1 MAKVKNT
8 AHSKPQVRKNIEK
21 KEANALDKF
30 FSDNKTVNY
39 VFLGLIVF
47 AILLF
52 FKDGIFGGKIFAS
65 PDNMAPNS
73 YKTFLSDAKSQGIFP
88 LWIPYIFMGMP
99 SLGSLTTALPAMH
112 NIFSFVWDS
121 ILSAFSGDNLFL
133 LTVPYYIL
141 FAVSLYLYIQYK
153 FKNNLIALICSLA
166 GVFATGI
173 IQLIIVGHHT
183 KMMTFAFFPLIMF
196 IIDRLI
202 DSRDKNIFKMLLN
215 FALLTILIYIQL
227 HFHHIQMLYYSY
239 MMIGIYIGYILVYR
253 LIKKIE
259 VMNIVKAVSIF
270 IIATLFAVA
279 MDADILLSIKE
290 YNKYSIRGSAGIEA
304 KMDPGKTDDK
314 PLDYNYATNWSFSP
328 GEVLTFFMPYYY
340 GFGTV
345 ETNGK
350 RDNFYWGQMPFTDSP
365 VYFGAIIFV
374 LAIIGISFNFRRN
387 PFVQALTLIIVLFL
401 FASFGRTWPILY
413 NLMYNYLPFFSS
425 FRAPVMIHYYMD
437 LAFVILAGFGLKS
450 IVDAANDEVLKRKFK
465 ITSYVFLGVAALM
478 FIIAIVGFESSY
490 KDAVLNGP
498 KAMEYKQMGYNLQQV
513 NQHFVE
519 VAKTAYSN
527 TISNLMLNAFL
538 IIIVIV
544 SAYMFTLK
552 KLSLNIFLVITAVI
566 VVFDIL
572 NISLKTVHWDTKSQ
586 KDDYFKKG
594 PDVEWILNKDADTYQ
609 YRVAEFSK
617 GKLTTSNSLAVHRLQ
632 QFNGYHGA
640 KMRIYQDAIDVAGG
654 ENPFL
659 LGLGNVKYL
668 ISDSPMKD
676 TINFKEVYRANSLV
690 YENKAML
697 PRAFFAGEYK
707 VADGMTILN
716 NIKAGNFDPRMTA
729 FVEQDIN
736 KKIDKP
742 DSSAYAKLVKADI
755 HKLEYDVNATGNN
768 LLVFSE
774 IYYPPDWKAY
784 IDGNET
790 EIYKTNYLLRAI
802 IIPAGKHKIEM
813 KFVSEPY
820 EKGRMISIAANTLI
834 VVLLVAGISGNIM
847 RKKKQQ
853 VS

>member
-1 MAKVKNT
+1 MAKVKTT
-8 AHSKPQVRKNIEK
+8 AHSKPQGKKTVEK
-21 KEANALDKF
+21 SSGNAFDKF
-30 FSDNKTVNY
+30 FADNKTANY
-39 VFLGLIVF
+39 VFLGLVVL

-52 FKDGIFGGKIFAS
+52 FKDGIFGGKLFAS

-73 YKTFLSDAKSQGIFP
+73 YKTFLNDAKSQGIFP

-112 NIFSFVWDS
+112 NIFSFVWDN
-121 ILSAFSGDNLFL
+121 ILTAFSGENLFL

-141 FAVSLYLYIQYK
+141 FAVSLYIYVQYK

-215 FALLTILIYIQL
+215 FSLLTILIYIQL

-239 MMIGIYIGYILVYR
+239 MMIGIYIGYILIYR
-253 LIKKIE
+253 LVKKVE
-259 VMNIVKAVSIF
+259 VMNIVKAVSLF

-290 YNKYSIRGSAGIEA
+290 YNKYSIRGEAGIEA
-304 KMDPGKTDDK
+304 KMDPAKTDDK

-345 ETNGK
+345 EVNGK

-365 VYFGAIIFV
+365 VYFGAIILV
-374 LAIIGISFNFRRN
+374 LSIIGITFNFRRN

-401 FASFGRTWPILY
+401 FASFGRTLPLLY

-450 IVDAANDEVLKRKFK
+450 IVDSANDEVLKKKFK
-465 ITSYVFLGVAALM
+465 ITTYVFLSIASFM
-478 FIIAIVGFESSY
+478 FIISIIGFESSY

-498 KAMEYKQMGYNLQQV
+498 KIMEYKQMGYNPQQV

-538 IIIVIV
+538 ILIVIGA
-544 SAYMFTLK
+544 AYMYTLR
-552 KLSLNIFLVITAVI
+552 KLSVNMFLVITAVI
-566 VVFDIL
+566 AVFDIL

-586 KDDYFKKG
+586 KDEYFKKG

-609 YRVAEFSK
+609 YRVAEFNK
-617 GKLTTSNSLAVHRLQ
+617 GKLTTSNNLAIHRLH

-640 KMRIYQDAIDVAGG
+640 KIRIYQDAIDVAGG
-654 ENPFL
+654 ENPLL

-676 TINFKEVYRANSLV
+676 TVNFKEVYKANSIV

-707 VADGMTILN
+707 VADGITILN
-716 NIKAGNFDPRMTA
+716 NVKTGNFDPRKTA
-729 FVEQDIN
+729 FIEQEIN

-742 DSSAYAKLVKADI
+742 DSTAYAKLVKADI
-755 HKLEYDVNATGNN
+755 HNLEYDVLSTGNN
-768 LLVFSE
+768 FLVFSE
-774 IYYPPDWKAY
+774 IYYAPGWKAF
-784 IDGNET
+784 IDGSET
-790 EIYKTNYLLRAI
+790 EIFKTDYLLRGI
-802 IIPAGKHKIEM
+802 IIPAGNHKVEM
-813 KFVSEPY
+813 KF
-820 EKGRMISIAANTLI
+820 T
-834 VVLLVAGISGNIM
+834 SGCI
-847 RKKKQQ
+847 
-853 VS
+853 